1 MGRRRTIRSLDQEI
15 AVLQDKVVKTKARYD
30 AQCKRLSDLEA
41 QRDQIIAQDI
51 WAAIKRSGRS
61 YSEVMTFLGRQPR

>member
-30 AQCKRLSDLEA
+30 AQCK
-41 QRDQIIAQDI
+41 
-51 WAAIKRSGRS
+51 
-61 YSEVMTFLGRQPR
+61 